1 MYNKVEKECKMW
13 AAVYDLSGKL
23 VKIFDE
29 DIKIDTENKD
39 ITFNAGEEYKGYDV
53 KVMFWEESMTPII
66 NSLCG
71 KIEAGL

>member
-1 MYNKVEKECKMW
+1 MW
-13 AAVYDLSGKL
+13 KPIRTTGRIL
-23 VKIFDE
+23 IFYKNE
-29 DIKIDTENKD
+29 DIKTDTENKD